1 MSKLEARNDSV
12 RRTLPPIL
20 IAILLGWF
28 NDSLH
33 TKLAP
38 ATLERLNLPY
48 WNTFDGGN
56 PNEQLKLEGA
66 WQLQGGKLEP
76 SPFDSH
82 SKAGLQWPQ
91 AITPRTPYKLEL
103 QLELPDQT
111 RAGLIFNAQT
121 PGKLE
126 RSHRIVLERRNEDI
140 LIRAENINRTGQ
152 VTLEDERL
160 LSHPNPALNLSLQV
174 IGRAYAIRLDGTPAL
189 SALPLK
195 FDGGLIGLQARGKVQ
210 FDALI
215 VRRADGESI
224 AADRLGLASS
234 KRVPGGWRELSG
246 LWALEGIGITQRDR
260 RDFDR
265 TLMLEGERKPER
277 IRLSFRHL
285 ANAGAGLVF
294 NAPKTSLEG
303 GHLVRYAEDGKS
315 LFWGVFQKGKFKGQ
329 GYAKV
334 PVPGL
339 TTHVIEITSGEKKYS
354 IKLDGKNLG
363 GGTLER
369 LGGRLGLTTSLSS
382 AAFTGLDVTA
392 VGKRQTVLP

>member
-1 MSKLEARNDSV
+1 MSKLETRNDSM
-12 RRTLPPIL
+12 RQTLPLIL
-20 IAILLGWF
+20 ITALLGWF
-28 NDSLH
+28 NSSLH
-33 TKLAP
+33 TNLAP

-48 WNTFDGGN
+48 WNTFDSGN

-76 SPFDSH
+76 RPFDSR

-91 AITPRTPYKLEL
+91 AITPRTPYRLELKLEL
-103 QLELPDQT
+103 SDQA

-140 LIRAENINRTGQ
+140 LIRAENINRNGQ

-160 LSHPNPALNLSLQV
+160 LSHPNRALSLRLQV

-195 FDGGLIGLQARGKVQ
+195 FDGGLIGLQARGTVQ

-234 KRVPGGWRELSG
+234 RRVPGGWRELSG

-265 TLMLEGERKPER
+265 TMMLEDERKPER

-285 ANAGAGLVF
+285 ANVGAGLVF

-303 GHLVRYAEDGKS
+303 GHLVRYADDGKS
-315 LFWGVFQKGKFKGQ
+315 LFWGVFQKGKLKGQ

-334 PVPGL
+334 PQPGL
-339 TTHVIEITSGEKKYS
+339 TTHVIEVISSGKTYR
-354 IKLDGKNLG
+354 IKLDGKTLG

-369 LGGRLGLTTSLSS
+369 RGGRIGLTTSLSA

-392 VGKRQTVLP
+392 SGKHQTVLP

>member
-1 MSKLEARNDSV
+1 MRQL
-12 RRTLPPIL
+12 LPPIL
-20 IAILLGWF
+20 IAALLGWF
-28 NDSLH
+28 NSGLH
-33 TKLAP
+33 TNLAP
-38 ATLERLNLPY
+38 ATLERLTLPY
-48 WNTFDGGN
+48 WNTFDSGN
-56 PNEQLKLEGA
+56 PNDQLKLEGT
-66 WQLQGGKLEP
+66 WQLRHGKLEP
-76 SPFDSH
+76 RPFDSGT
-82 SKAGLQWPQ
+82 KAGIQWPQ
-91 AITPRTPYKLEL
+91 AVTPRTPFRLEL

-140 LIRAENINRTGQ
+140 LIRAENINRNGR

-160 LSHPNPALNLSLQV
+160 ISHPDRAIGLRLQV
-174 IGRAYAIRLDGTPAL
+174 IGRAYTIRLDGTPVL

-195 FDGGLIGLQARGKVQ
+195 FDGGLIGLQARGKVR
-210 FDALI
+210 FDALR
-215 VRRADGESI
+215 VRRADGDSI

-265 TLMLEGERKPER
+265 TMMLEGDNTPQR

-303 GHLVRYAEDGKS
+303 GHLVRYADDGKS
-315 LFWGVFQKGKFKGQ
+315 LFWGVFQRGKFKGQ

-334 PVPGL
+334 PQPGL
-339 TTHVIEITSGEKKYS
+339 TTHVIEVISSGKTYR
-354 IKLDGKNLG
+354 IKLDGKALG

-369 LGGRLGLTTSLSS
+369 RNGRLGLTTSLSA

-392 VGKRQTVLP
+392 SGKRQTVLP

>member
-1 MSKLEARNDSV
+1 MPELEPQTV
-12 RRTLPPIL
+12 RQLLPPIL
-20 IAILLGWF
+20 IAALLGWF
-28 NDSLH
+28 NYGLH
-33 TKLAP
+33 TNLAP

-48 WNTFDGGN
+48 WNTFDTGN
-56 PNEQLKLEGA
+56 PNEQIKLEGT
-66 WQLQGGKLEP
+66 WQLRGGKLEP
-76 SPFDSH
+76 TMP
-82 SKAGLQWPQ
+82 KAGIQWPQ
-91 AITPRTPYKLEL
+91 AVTPRTPYRLEL

-140 LIRAENINRTGQ
+140 LIRAENIDRNGR

-160 LSHPNPALNLSLQV
+160 LSHPDRAIGLRLQV
-174 IGRAYAIRLDGTPAL
+174 IGRAYAIRLDGMPTL

-210 FDALI
+210 FDALT
-215 VRRADGESI
+215 VRRADGDSI

-265 TLMLEGERKPER
+265 TMMLEGDKTPER

-294 NAPKTSLEG
+294 NAPKSSLQG
-303 GHLVRYAEDGKS
+303 GHLVRYADNGKS
-315 LFWGVFQKGKFKGQ
+315 LFWGVFQKGKLKGQ
-329 GYAKV
+329 GYATV
-334 PVPGL
+334 PQPGL
-339 TTHVIEITSGEKKYS
+339 TTHVIEVTLSGKTYR
-354 IKLDGKNLG
+354 IKLDGKSLG

-369 LGGRLGLTTSLSS
+369 QGGRLGLTTSLSV
-382 AAFTGLDVTA
+382 AAFTGLDLTVS
-392 VGKRQTVLP
+392 GKRQTVLP

>member
-1 MSKLEARNDSV
+1 M
-12 RRTLPPIL
+12 RRFIPPIL
-20 IAILLGWF
+20 IAASLGWF
-28 NDSLH
+28 NYSLH
-33 TKLAP
+33 SQLAP

-48 WNTFDGGN
+48 WNTFDSGN
-56 PNEQLKLEGA
+56 PNDQIKLEGA
-66 WQLQGGKLEP
+66 WRLRGGKLEP
-76 SPFDSH
+76 QTP
-82 SKAGLQWPQ
+82 KAGLQWPQ
-91 AITPRTPYKLEL
+91 AVTPRTPYRLEL
-103 QLELPDQT
+103 KLELPDQG
-111 RAGLIFNAQT
+111 RAGLIFNAQS

-140 LIRAENINRTGQ
+140 LIRAENINRSGQ

-160 LSHPNPALNLSLQV
+160 LSHPDRDIGLRLQV
-174 IGRAYAIRLDGTPAL
+174 IGRAYAIRLDGASAL

-195 FDGGLIGLQARGKVQ
+195 FDGGLIGLQARGEVQ

-265 TLMLEGERKPER
+265 TMMLEGDKTPQR

-285 ANAGAGLVF
+285 AKAGAGLIF

-303 GHLVRYAEDGKS
+303 GHLVRYANDGKS
-315 LFWGVFQKGKFKGQ
+315 LFWGVFQNGKFKGQ
-329 GYAKV
+329 GYATV
-334 PVPGL
+334 PQPGL
-339 TTHVIEITSGEKKYS
+339 TTHVIEVASSGKTYS
-354 IKLDGKNLG
+354 IKLDGKSLG
-363 GGTLER
+363 GGRLER
-369 LGGRLGLTTSLSS
+369 HGGRIGLTTSLSS
-382 AAFTGLDVTA
+382 AAFTGLDLTTS
-392 VGKRQTVLP
+392 GKRQTVLP